1 MPRTPGEKRILAI
14 SLTIKD
20 GALRLDRV
28 VVAVDC
34 GQVIHPN
41 LVASCR

>member
-1 MPRTPGEKRILAI
+1 MPRTPGEKRILTA
-14 SLTIKD
+14 KD